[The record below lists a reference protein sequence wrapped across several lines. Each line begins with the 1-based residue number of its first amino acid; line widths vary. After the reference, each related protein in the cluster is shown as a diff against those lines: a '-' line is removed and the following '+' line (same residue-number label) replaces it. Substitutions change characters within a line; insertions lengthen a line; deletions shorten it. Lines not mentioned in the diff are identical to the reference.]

1 MPNSFY
7 TEGINELKK
16 QTRVVKEPVKPVRK
30 RSRGY
35 EEQEE
40 ISFVGDQE
48 EARSEQRDSN
58 NWYPCVLPT
67 NRVNVKV
74 QFVLNVPEEVVPQV
88 KKAEP
93 AAPKTT
99 KKSDPTTDLLSLFQ
113 KAIENVN
120 EPEVPS
126 RPT

>member
-1 MPNSFY
+1 MVR
-7 TEGINELKK
+7 E
-16 QTRVVKEPVKPVRK
+16 QVKPARQ

-40 ISFVGDQE
+40 MSFVPDQE
-48 EARSEQRDSN
+48 EARSENRDSN
-58 NWYPCVLPT
+58 NWYPCILPT

-74 QFVLNVPEEVVPQV
+74 QFVLNVPEEVVPQI

-93 AAPKTT
+93 AVPKTA

-113 KAIENVN
+113 KAIDNVN
-120 EPEVPS
+120 EPEVPN